1 MNQDD
6 AAAGGEQFTLFW
18 HGPFSQ
24 WHPCKFTVSRVE
36 FNCAEQFMMYSK
48 AILFGDMQS
57 AQRILETSTP
67 KEQKTLGR
75 KVQNFDEAV
84 WAIFR
89 EGIVYT
95 ASYAKFTQNFELQE
109 MLLATKGTT
118 LVEASPRDRI
128 WGIGL
133 GADNPKAQV
142 RAEWRGRNLLGET
155 LTRVREAILWE
166 KAR

>member
-1 MNQDD
+1 MKQDNT
-6 AAAGGEQFTLFW
+6 ATGGERFTLFW

-24 WHPCKFTVSRVE
+24 WHPCKFRVNGME
-36 FNCAEQFMMYSK
+36 FNCAEQFMMHGK
-48 AILFGDMQS
+48 AILFGDVEV
-57 AQRILETSTP
+57 AQKILETATP
-67 KEQKTLGR
+67 KEQKALGR
-75 KVQNFDEAV
+75 KVRNFDEAI
-84 WAIFR
+84 WALFR

-109 MLLATKGTT
+109 VLLATKGTT

-133 GADNPKAQV
+133 GADNPKAQT
-142 RAEWRGRNLLGET
+142 RAEWRGQNLLGET